1 MEDKIIDLQKK
12 VAFMEHKLEELNEV
26 VVDQAQVI
34 EELKNRLKDL
44 GDQLQSGPPVRK
56 LEDEDLPPHY

>member
-1 MEDKIIDLQKK
+1 MEDKIIDIQKK

-44 GDQLQSGPPVRK
+44 GDQFQSGPSVRK

>member
-44 GDQLQSGPPVRK
+44 GDQFQSGLSVRK